1 MRRQLSVSV
10 RNLSSRLI
18 DEISGHALFLMSIFA
33 GDFSVQRHSDVVDVV
48 ERRDKSVGVGQ
59 DVVDVIEHQGRPL
72 SVTRTLSTR

>member
-33 GDFSVQRHSDVVDVV
+33 GDFSVQRHSDVVDEV
-48 ERRDKSVGVGQ
+48 ERQGKSFSFGQ
-59 DVVDVIEHQGRPL
+59 VVVDV
-72 SVTRTLSTR
+72 SD